1 MRSRDVLLLLSVV
14 IVGCNR
20 VVPEIGMIYR
30 KDGILLITDVCDES
44 IALKGEIADSVVAI
58 LDYANMLSH
67 SHSWSLI
74 EKLETPRRPL
84 PLPEGADVDHDD
96 IPDYTIYGSSSYYYT
111 IFISS
116 DVIERNRVADSLCG
130 KPDERSIVSI
140 SWDLAVSITGDK
152 KKIIETWH
160 AR

>member
-1 MRSRDVLLLLSVV
+1 MQSGKTRDNLMRSRDVLLLLLVV

-74 EKLETPRRPL
+74 ERLETPRRPRS
-84 PLPEGADVDHDD
+84 E
-96 IPDYTIYGSSSYYYT
+96 
-111 IFISS
+111 
-116 DVIERNRVADSLCG
+116 ERRVGNACR
-130 KPDERSIVSI
+130 KTR
-140 SWDLAVSITGDK
+140 
-152 KKIIETWH
+152 
-160 AR
+160 